1 MRARPTEPVTH
12 QFKVGQTV
20 FYRPITWLHD
30 APKGAFEIIARLPQR
45 TDGEFEYRI
54 RHSAEQYARVARE
67 SELKRS

>member
-1 MRARPTEPVTH
+1 MRARLTESATH

-20 FYRPITWLHD
+20 FYRPTNWLHD
-30 APKGAFEIIARLPQR
+30 APRGAFEIIARLPQR
-45 TDGEFEYRI
+45 TDGDFEYRI